1 MLTITESAGAHLA
14 QLLAEN
20 NASEDTAIRF
30 LLIGEKLTPK
40 LDNVRP
46 GDATF
51 EHEGRTVLLLDEP
64 LSERLA
70 DNTLDLKEGHEGLRL
85 SLH

>member
-14 QLLAEN
+14 ELLVEH
-20 NASEDTAIRF
+20 NASEDLTIRF

-40 LDNVRP
+40 LDSVRH
-46 GDATF
+46 DDVTF
-51 EHEGRTVLLLDEP
+51 EHEGRTVLVLDKP

-70 DNTLDLKEGHEGLRL
+70 DTTLDVKEASDGVRLRL
-85 SLH
+85 R